1 MMASQSLFALV
12 AISTIFFLTTM
23 ALRVTAAVVEHT
35 FVVSQINMTHLCK
48 KTPVTVVN
56 GQLPGPTIEVMEG
69 DSVIVHLI
77 NTHGVKQ
84 RRNCWND
91 GVPNITQPPIQPGN
105 NFTYRLNLVGQEGTL
120 WWHAHVPC
128 LRATLHGA
136 IIIRPRNGV
145 ASYPFPKP
153 HKEVPII
160 IGDWWEM
167 DLARVGSNMMNGIP
181 EEGYVLDVEPGK
193 TYLLRLIN
201 SGLFSEFYLKIAGH
215 KFTVVGADANYVTPF
230 TTDVIAIAPGE
241 TVDALMV
248 ADAPPGRYYM
258 VALPTQAPLPD
269 TQTPEHSTRGMVRY
283 MTNHVTEEGQS
294 GVSRDVPVAPA
305 MPGQHDTITSLYF
318 HGNMT
323 SCHYRRHPPVPKEV
337 NEHMYIVLGLGAF
350 CPRGRT
356 CEKGAMDS
364 SNNLL
369 VATMNNVS
377 FNPPETVTPLLE
389 GHYYKTGIINR
400 TTQKLPDRPPI
411 LYNFT
416 DIALIPFG
424 PKERKLEQ
432 SSRATMVRRFRH
444 GSVVEVVF
452 QSSAMLQD
460 NVNQDLY
467 SLLQTSILGSK
478 LNQTKMQETVKRRS
492 GSVPMAAAAAIIMF
506 LSAMACS
513 VGAAVVKHTFVVSQ
527 VNMTHLC
534 KETLVTLVNGQL
546 PGPAIEVTEGSSVAV
561 LLVNKSPYNL
571 TIHWLVREVFG
582 VIALSSTYIR
592 YWNILKLHLVYG
604 IHENATGRRC
614 EKLWHHLVL
623 VNDADDLTGDWWQ
636 LDLQQVERK
645 MKLGFFDY
653 FASAS
658 TINGKLGDLFNCSG
672 VVEDS
677 FMLDVVPGKTYM
689 LRVINAGL
697 FSEFY
702 LKIAGHKFTVV
713 AADAN
718 YVNPYTTDVIAIAPG
733 ETVDALVVADAPP
746 GSYYMVALP
755 NQAPLPDTQTPEYA
769 TRGIVKYRNY
779 HSSAIDVPI
788 VPVMPDHHDTITS
801 FYFRRN
807 LTSLHHHTVPQ
818 RVDES
823 LFIVLGLG
831 SICRHGQQSCK
842 RGANNDT
849 ILVATM
855 NNVSFQYPM
864 VTKPLLEA
872 HYYHTG
878 GNDAMQQLPDGPP
891 RMFNFTDQALIP
903 FGPKEMELEPSSKA
917 TVVRRFRYGAVVD
930 MVFQSTAV
938 LQGVWFMHCHYEFH
952 LTMGMAAV
960 FIVEDG
966 ATVHASL
973 PPPPADF
980 PRYCVYGDDL
990 LPDELCLQTNAHS
1003 S

>member
-1 MMASQSLFALV
+1 
-12 AISTIFFLTTM
+12 M

-77 NTHGVKQ
+77 NTSPNNITIHWHGVKQ

-167 DLARVGSNMMNGIP
+167 DLARVGSNMMNGMFDDFASGSTINGKLGDLYNCSGIP

-452 QSSAMLQD
+452 QSSAMLQGD
-460 NVNQDLY
+460 SNPMHLHGHDMFVLAQG
-467 SLLQTSILGSK
+467 LG
-478 LNQTKMQETVKRRS
+478 NYDATKDVAKY
-492 GSVPMAAAAAIIMF
+492 
-506 LSAMACS
+506 
-513 VGAAVVKHTFVVSQ
+513 
-527 VNMTHLC
+527 N
-534 KETLVTLVNGQL
+534 LVNPPMKNTVLVPNLGW
-546 PGPAIEVTEGSSVAV
+546 VAV
-561 LLVNKSPYNL
+561 RFV
-571 TIHWLVREVFG
+571 
-582 VIALSSTYIR
+582 
-592 YWNILKLHLVYG
+592 
-604 IHENATGRRC
+604 
-614 EKLWHHLVL
+614 
-623 VNDADDLTGDWWQ
+623 
-636 LDLQQVERK
+636 
-645 MKLGFFDY
+645 
-653 FASAS
+653 
-658 TINGKLGDLFNCSG
+658 
-672 VVEDS
+672 
-677 FMLDVVPGKTYM
+677 
-689 LRVINAGL
+689 
-697 FSEFY
+697 
-702 LKIAGHKFTVV
+702 
-713 AADAN
+713 
-718 YVNPYTTDVIAIAPG
+718 
-733 ETVDALVVADAPP
+733 
-746 GSYYMVALP
+746 
-755 NQAPLPDTQTPEYA
+755 
-769 TRGIVKYRNY
+769 
-779 HSSAIDVPI
+779 
-788 VPVMPDHHDTITS
+788 
-801 FYFRRN
+801 
-807 LTSLHHHTVPQ
+807 
-818 RVDES
+818 
-823 LFIVLGLG
+823 
-831 SICRHGQQSCK
+831 
-842 RGANNDT
+842 ANN
-849 ILVATM
+849 
-855 NNVSFQYPM
+855 P
-864 VTKPLLEA
+864 
-872 HYYHTG
+872 
-878 GNDAMQQLPDGPP
+878 
-891 RMFNFTDQALIP
+891 
-903 FGPKEMELEPSSKA
+903 
-917 TVVRRFRYGAVVD
+917 
-930 MVFQSTAV
+930 
-938 LQGVWFMHCHYEFH
+938 GVWFMHCHFEFH
-952 LTMGMAAV
+952 LAMGMAAV

-966 ATVHASL
+966 PSSNASL
-973 PPPPADF
+973 PPPPVDF
-980 PRYCVYGDDL
+980 PTRGNHMSEEFY
-990 LPDELCLQTNAHS
+990 LQTKTNEAS
-1003 S
+1003 ST

>member
-1 MMASQSLFALV
+1 
-12 AISTIFFLTTM
+12 
-23 ALRVTAAVVEHT
+23 
-35 FVVSQINMTHLCK
+35 
-48 KTPVTVVN
+48 
-56 GQLPGPTIEVMEG
+56 
-69 DSVIVHLI
+69 
-77 NTHGVKQ
+77 
-84 RRNCWND
+84 
-91 GVPNITQPPIQPGN
+91 
-105 NFTYRLNLVGQEGTL
+105 
-120 WWHAHVPC
+120 
-128 LRATLHGA
+128 
-136 IIIRPRNGV
+136 
-145 ASYPFPKP
+145 
-153 HKEVPII
+153 
-160 IGDWWEM
+160 
-167 DLARVGSNMMNGIP
+167 
-181 EEGYVLDVEPGK
+181 
-193 TYLLRLIN
+193 
-201 SGLFSEFYLKIAGH
+201 
-215 KFTVVGADANYVTPF
+215 
-230 TTDVIAIAPGE
+230 
-241 TVDALMV
+241 
-248 ADAPPGRYYM
+248 
-258 VALPTQAPLPD
+258 
-269 TQTPEHSTRGMVRY
+269 
-283 MTNHVTEEGQS
+283 
-294 GVSRDVPVAPA
+294 
-305 MPGQHDTITSLYF
+305 
-318 HGNMT
+318 
-323 SCHYRRHPPVPKEV
+323 
-337 NEHMYIVLGLGAF
+337 
-350 CPRGRT
+350 
-356 CEKGAMDS
+356 
-364 SNNLL
+364 
-369 VATMNNVS
+369 
-377 FNPPETVTPLLE
+377 
-389 GHYYKTGIINR
+389 
-400 TTQKLPDRPPI
+400 
-411 LYNFT
+411 
-416 DIALIPFG
+416 
-424 PKERKLEQ
+424 
-432 SSRATMVRRFRH
+432 
-444 GSVVEVVF
+444 
-452 QSSAMLQD
+452 
-460 NVNQDLY
+460 
-467 SLLQTSILGSK
+467 
-478 LNQTKMQETVKRRS
+478 
-492 GSVPMAAAAAIIMF
+492 MAAAAAIIMF

-571 TIHWLVREVFG
+571 TIHWHGVKQWQNCWADGVPMITQRPILPNHNFTYQFDVSGQEGTLWWHAHIPFLRATVHGALIIRPRPGASSYPFAKPYREVP
-582 VIALSSTYIR
+582 II
-592 YWNILKLHLVYG
+592 I
-604 IHENATGRRC
+604 
-614 EKLWHHLVL
+614 
-623 VNDADDLTGDWWQ
+623 GDWWQ

-938 LQGVWFMHCHYEFH
+938 LQGDSNPMHLHGHDMILLAEGLGNFDAEKDAARYNLVNPPLKNTILVPNLGWAAIRFVANNPGVWFMHCHYEFH